1 MDYTATKAFILAK
14 LSTELSDDLFYHGKH
29 HTLDVLKV
37 GQELAKAEQLN
48 PTETLLLKTA
58 VLFHDA
64 GFTISYENHEELG
77 CELVRKHLPSF
88 GYAAAEIQ
96 QICGMIMAT
105 KIPQSPQNHLEEII
119 CDADLDYLGR
129 DDFKPIGDTLFE
141 ELKAKH
147 LLEDRITWD
156 KIQVKFLEAH
166 AFFTTTNQIRR
177 APKKQLHLDQ
187 LKKIVHG
194 YEKKGI

>member
-1 MDYTATKAFILAK
+1 MDYTATKAFILTK

-29 HTLDVLKV
+29 HTLDVLNV
-37 GQELAKAEQLN
+37 VQELAEAERLTS
-48 PTETLLLKTA
+48 TETLLLKTA

-64 GFTISYENHEELG
+64 GFTISYQNHEELG

-129 DDFKPIGDTLFE
+129 DDFKSIGDTLFE

-147 LLEDRITWD
+147 ILEDRTTWD
-156 KIQVKFLEAH
+156 RIQVNFLEAH
-166 AFFTTTNQIRR
+166 AFFTETNQARR

-187 LKKIVHG
+187 LKKIVNG